1 VTALRHG
8 VKVVGIR
15 GGARRAALTE
25 SSADLLYRGFM
36 AVYWVILSRTLRQGV
51 VGTLALANAIA
62 VPISVA
68 IDAGFSQ
75 FLIREFRVEG
85 LAGLPSGLKRAV
97 TQRYAMIVGS
107 VLAATF
113 AVTVIGDTAGRA
125 WIGLFIAVSYGFDAV
140 GQVWLTGARAR
151 LHLAPY
157 VLFRLIES
165 AGVVVAT
172 SVLWIVGP
180 YNGIAVA
187 ALSALVYA
195 VAGGVALRQWLS
207 RPRWIPGHIALPAL
221 PAGNRRQFAVFA
233 IATTV
238 YSRLDSIVVQIALGS
253 AALAVYALA
262 FKLVEAARVV
272 PGAVA
277 RAVLAS
283 ASKSGAAPRPGQL
296 PRAIGISVRCG
307 LAIAAIL
314 ALGGPLASDVL
325 FGPHYARPAVQLIR
339 ILAITVAIL
348 GFTNPM
354 SSLFLAWHHE
364 RVAAVNAISTLVL
377 TAAAAISLVALWGT
391 LGVAIG
397 VVVGEVLSGAM
408 YVIGAHARPRF
419 RANDMVLAML
429 VLGSAVGCLVLPPF
443 SVFTLGATCIALALG
458 AVSMLLLAHNLASG
472 GPQ

>member
-1 VTALRHG
+1 MTALRHG
-8 VKVVGIR
+8 VMLVGAR

-36 AVYWVILSRTLRQGV
+36 AAYWVILSRTLRQGV

-85 LAGLPSGLKRAV
+85 FAGLPSGLKRSI
-97 TQRYAMIVGS
+97 TRRYAMIIAS
-107 VLAATF
+107 VLAATV
-113 AVTVIGDTAGRA
+113 AVTVIGDTHGRA

-151 LHLAPY
+151 LQLGPY

-172 SVLWIVGP
+172 ALLWIVGP
-180 YNGIAVA
+180 YDGLTVA
-187 ALSALVYA
+187 ALSAVVYA
-195 VAGGVALRQWLS
+195 LAGGIALRQWLS
-207 RPRWIPGHIALPAL
+207 RPRWIPGHITVPVLS
-221 PAGNRRQFAVFA
+221 AGNRRQFAVFA

-238 YSRLDSIVVQIALGS
+238 YSRLDSIVVQVALGS

-283 ASKSGAAPRPGQL
+283 ASKSGGAARPGDL
-296 PRAIGISVRCG
+296 PRAVGISVRCAV
-307 LAIAAIL
+307 AISAIL

-339 ILAITVAIL
+339 TLAITVAIL

-364 RVAAVNAISTLVL
+364 RVAAVNAIWTLIL
-377 TAAAAISLVALWGT
+377 TAAAAVTLVILWGT
-391 LGVAIG
+391 IGVAIG
-397 VVVGEVLSGAM
+397 VVLGEVLSGMM
-408 YVIGAHARPRF
+408 YVLGAHARPCLRN
-419 RANDMVLAML
+419 NDV
-429 VLGSAVGCLVLPPF
+429 VLGVLVFASVVGCLVLPPF
-443 SVFTLGATCIALALG
+443 SLLALGATCVAIALG
-458 AVSMLLLAHNLASG
+458 AVSMLLLAHNLS
-472 GPQ
+472 PT